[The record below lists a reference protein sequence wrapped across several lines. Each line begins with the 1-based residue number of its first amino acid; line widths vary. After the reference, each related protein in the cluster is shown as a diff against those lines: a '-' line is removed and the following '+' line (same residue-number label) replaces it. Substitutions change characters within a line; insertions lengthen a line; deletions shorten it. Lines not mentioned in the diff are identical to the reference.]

1 MQAKD
6 QLDRIPPMAISG
18 QPGAAAPN
26 PPENENILKTKV
38 FLTFLDSKIGLA
50 ACRASAGKAGNLSD
64 VAKKAGIT
72 NKAVFHSARK
82 LSIFPSI
89 IER

>member
-18 QPGAAAPN
+18 QPSAAAPN

-50 ACRASAGKAGNLSD
+50 ACPVSAGKAGNLSD
-64 VAKKAGIT
+64 VAKKAGIS
-72 NKAVFHSARK
+72 NKAGISFCPKIVD
-82 LSIFPSI
+82 LSL
-89 IER
+89 EN

>member
-6 QLDRIPPMAISG
+6 QLYRIPPMAISG

-38 FLTFLDSKIGLA
+38 FLNFLDPKIGLA

-64 VAKKAGIT
+64 VAKKAGIS
-72 NKAVFHSARK
+72 NKAGISFCPKIVD
-82 LSIFPSI
+82 LSLKN
-89 IER
+89 

>member
-6 QLDRIPPMAISG
+6 QLDRIPPRAISA

-38 FLTFLDSKIGLA
+38 FLTFGESKTGLSA
-50 ACRASAGKAGNLSD
+50 RRASAGKAGNLSD
-64 VAKKAGIT
+64 VAKKAGIA
-72 NKAVFHSARK
+72 NKAGISFCPKIVDLSRK
-82 LSIFPSI
+82 N
-89 IER
+89 

>member
-18 QPGAAAPN
+18 QPGAAVPI

-38 FLTFLDSKIGLA
+38 FLTFVDSKIGLA

-64 VAKKAGIT
+64 VAKKAGIS
-72 NKAVFHSARK
+72 NKAGISFCPKIVD
-82 LSIFPSI
+82 LSLKN
-89 IER
+89 

>member
-50 ACRASAGKAGNLSD
+50 ACRASADKTGKLSD
-64 VAKKAGIT
+64 LAKKAGIT
-72 NKAVFHSARK
+72 NKTGISFCPKIVDLSRK
-82 LSIFPSI
+82 N
-89 IER
+89 

>member
-6 QLDRIPPMAISG
+6 QLDRIPSRAISG
-18 QPGAAAPN
+18 QPATPAPN

-38 FLTFLDSKIGLA
+38 FLTFRDSKIGLA
-50 ACRASAGKAGNLSD
+50 TCRASAGKAGNLSD

-72 NKAVFHSARK
+72 NKTGISFCPKIVD
-82 LSIFPSI
+82 LSLKN
-89 IER
+89 

>member
-26 PPENENILKTKV
+26 PSENENILKTKV

-72 NKAVFHSARK
+72 NKAGISFCPKIVD
-82 LSIFPSI
+82 LSLKN
-89 IER
+89 

>member
-50 ACRASAGKAGNLSD
+50 ACRASAGKVGNLSD

-72 NKAVFHSARK
+72 NKAGISFCPKIVD
-82 LSIFPSI
+82 LSLKN
-89 IER
+89 

>member
-38 FLTFLDSKIGLA
+38 FLTFLESKIGLA

-64 VAKKAGIT
+64 VAKKAGIS
-72 NKAVFHSARK
+72 NKAGISFCPKIVD
-82 LSIFPSI
+82 LSL
-89 IER
+89 EN

>member
-38 FLTFLDSKIGLA
+38 FLPFLDSKIGLA

-72 NKAVFHSARK
+72 NKTGISFCPKIVD
-82 LSIFPSI
+82 LSLKN
-89 IER
+89 